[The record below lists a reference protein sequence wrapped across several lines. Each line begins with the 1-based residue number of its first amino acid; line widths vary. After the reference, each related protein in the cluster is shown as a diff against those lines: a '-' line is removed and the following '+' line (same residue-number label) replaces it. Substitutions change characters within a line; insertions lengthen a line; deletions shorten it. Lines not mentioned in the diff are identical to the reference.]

1 MSIKE
6 VEELPPSQLGTK
18 PYWDGCYEKEN
29 ENFDS
34 HGDVGEV
41 WFGEE
46 AGMRV
51 INWLSDKEQEGEVNM
66 GASILDV
73 GCGNGALSVD
83 LYKEGWT
90 EVTGVDYSPAAVEL
104 ARKVAEQAEC
114 QIQFEV
120 CDTLEDLDTTES
132 EALKKKYDIVVDKG
146 TFDAISLAEKAVA
159 DKRVYVAN
167 IARLL
172 TSGGLLLITS
182 CNWTEEELVC
192 QLGDSFTHKETIP
205 TPQFSFGGKTGNTVT
220 SCVFRKKE

>member
-1 MSIKE
+1 MSSKA

-18 PYWDGCYEKEN
+18 PYWDGCYEKEI

-51 INWLSDKEQEGEVNM
+51 INWLSDKEQEGEVNT

-114 QIQFEV
+114 EIQFEV
-120 CDTLEDLDTTES
+120 CDILEDRDTTES
-132 EALKKKYDIVVDKG
+132 ETMKKTYDIVVDKG
-146 TFDAISLAEKAVA
+146 TFDAISLGEKAVA

-192 QLGDSFTHKETIP
+192 QLGDSFTHRETIP
-205 TPQFSFGGKTGNTVT
+205 TPQFRFGGKTGNTVT
-220 SCVFRKKE
+220 SCIFRLKE